1 MRSVH
6 SHTYQRAIQELREA
20 RISAGITQ
28 EQVAA
33 RLRRPQSF
41 VAKVE
46 RGERRIDVAE
56 FIDLARAVDAE
67 PLKLFRRLLTSS

>member
-6 SHTYQRAIQELREA
+6 SRTYQRAIDELRKA
-20 RISAGITQ
+20 RASAGMTQ

-33 RLRRPQSF
+33 RLGRPQSF

-46 RGERRIDVAE
+46 RGERRIDIAE
-56 FIDLARAVDAE
+56 FVDFARAIGAE
-67 PLKLFRRLLTSS
+67 PLKLFSRVLGA